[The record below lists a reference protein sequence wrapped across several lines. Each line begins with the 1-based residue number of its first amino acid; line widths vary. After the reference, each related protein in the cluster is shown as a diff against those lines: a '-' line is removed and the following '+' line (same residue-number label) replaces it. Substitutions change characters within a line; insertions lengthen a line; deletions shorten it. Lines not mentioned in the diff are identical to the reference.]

1 MPTSWALQ
9 RDCGNEPKKQPAER
23 VPPLSRSR
31 DLLPS
36 RHWRAARHRASGF
49 MASELC
55 SNMHLWS
62 GAASTGGPARRSAS
76 TGGRPRGSALSRA
89 AHAGVRC
96 RKGRSNVA
104 AWPQLP
110 LSDWADTLTTLQRWT
125 QIVGKTRLAL
135 APMQNHWW
143 QVALYVTARGL
154 GTSPMPYAKGNVE
167 LEFDFLDHRLVARTS
182 DGATRSIPLVPRS
195 VADFYQDYLGMLAAL
210 GVAAKIWP
218 VPQEMADTTRFTAD
232 REHASYDPDAA
243 QRCWRI
249 LTHADRGRAGRWDV
263 GLGGRVSA
271 ASRLSGR
278 PGAPGRDAL
287 PHGAAGMDPAVRGRA
302 GGARS
307 GGSVARIPPEHL
319 RGRRRPGRVGSRP
332 ARAGVTTAVDFSP
345 PRSSP

>member
-1 MPTSWALQ
+1 EAHTCLRCAATSHKEKDRL
-9 RDCGNEPKKQPAER
+9 RGC
-23 VPPLSRSR
+23 PPLSRSR
-31 DLLPS
+31 ALLPS

-76 TGGRPRGSALSRA
+76 TGGRPRGSAVSRA

-154 GTSPMPYAKGNVE
+154 GTSAMPYAKGNVD

-182 DGATRSIPLVPRS
+182 DGATRNIPLAPRS
-195 VADFYQDYLGMLAAL
+195 VADFYQDYLGMLAAPRGDTAARRL
-210 GVAAKIWP
+210 RHARSVLPRVHQRRMVAG
-218 VPQEMADTTRFTAD
+218 
-232 REHASYDPDAA
+232 
-243 QRCWRI
+243 QRR
-249 LTHADRGRAGRWDV
+249 RAG
-263 GLGGRVSA
+263 GGARVLRL
-271 ASRLSGR
+271 RLSGAGGLPGG
-278 PGAPGRDAL
+278 PGAAGRDAL
-287 PHGAAGMDPAVRGRA
+287 PHGDAGVDPAV
-302 GGARS
+302 
-307 GGSVARIPPEHL
+307 
-319 RGRRRPGRVGSRP
+319 
-332 ARAGVTTAVDFSP
+332 
-345 PRSSP
+345 

>member
-9 RDCGNEPKKQPAER
+9 RDCGNEPKQQPAER

-143 QVALYVTARGL
+143 QVALYVTPRGL
-154 GTSPMPYAKGNVE
+154 TTSAMPLGNRTFAAD
-167 LEFDFLDHRLVARTS
+167 FDFIDHQLYVRDSR
-182 DGATRSIPLVPRS
+182 GASAAIPLV
-195 VADFYQDYLGMLAAL
+195 
-210 GVAAKIWP
+210 
-218 VPQEMADTTRFTAD
+218 
-232 REHASYDPDAA
+232 
-243 QRCWRI
+243 
-249 LTHADRGRAGRWDV
+249 
-263 GLGGRVSA
+263 
-271 ASRLSGR
+271 
-278 PGAPGRDAL
+278 
-287 PHGAAGMDPAVRGRA
+287 
-302 GGARS
+302 
-307 GGSVARIPPEHL
+307 
-319 RGRRRPGRVGSRP
+319 
-332 ARAGVTTAVDFSP
+332 
-345 PRSSP
+345 